1 MTPIFNRRNAI
12 KLIFVAAASIVV
24 SGCVSNEAI
33 TRLEPAAPIVTNA
46 TIAEDPYLN
55 LYAKKGSAY
64 QNVVEWSHYNS
75 AIVNNGQLRGNS
87 RIWGD
92 ATKATQRAS
101 IEAIRAEAKLAGMTA
116 EQEAMVLAIAYVESG
131 FNPDAA
137 AGTTS
142 AQGLGQFIRK
152 TGKAYGLTDE
162 NRWNVNQQARALV
175 EHTVDNY
182 AAAKRAGLGEA
193 YVYARHHD
201 GSFTNK
207 YGGVDLA
214 KSRVLPLL
222 PKVKKALAG
231 AQ

>member
-1 MTPIFNRRNAI
+1 MLSKERHQTATGP
-12 KLIFVAAASIVV
+12 L
-24 SGCVSNEAI
+24 SGCISGDTV
-33 TRLEPAAPIVTNA
+33 TRIEQPAPEVVAKVA
-46 TIAEDPYLN
+46 AEDPYLS
-55 LYAKKGSAY
+55 LYAKKGARY
-64 QNVVEWSHYNS
+64 REVVDWSHYN
-75 AIVNNGQLRGNS
+75 APIVENGQMRGNS

-92 ATKATQRAS
+92 ATNATQRAS

-116 EQEAMVLAIAYVESG
+116 EQEAMVLAIAYIESG

-152 TGKAYGLTDE
+152 TGESYGLSNA
-162 NRWNVNQQARALV
+162 NRWDVNEQARALV
-175 EHTVDNY
+175 EHTLDNY
-182 AAAKRAGLGEA
+182 AAVKRVGLSDE

-201 GSFTNK
+201 GSFTNN

-214 KSRVLPLL
+214 RSRVLPLL
-222 PKVKKALAG
+222 PKINKALTA